1 VCAFADVEVEDGAAI
16 NFMRNTVALL
26 FFLPCV
32 INVGKIAW

>member
-1 VCAFADVEVEDGAAI
+1 VEVEDGAAI

-26 FFLPCV
+26 FLPCV